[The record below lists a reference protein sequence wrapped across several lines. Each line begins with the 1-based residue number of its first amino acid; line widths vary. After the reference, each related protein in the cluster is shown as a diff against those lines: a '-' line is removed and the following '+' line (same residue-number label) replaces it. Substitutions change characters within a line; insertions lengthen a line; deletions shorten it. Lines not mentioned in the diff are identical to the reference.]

1 MTKKETRHK
10 VAQERM
16 QKALMDWKMPH
27 GDITGSCNNR
37 KFEVKKIDREV
48 LNKPLWN
55 KPQFIL
61 YKKDE

>member
-1 MTKKETRHK
+1 MNKKEIRHK

-16 QKALMDWKMPH
+16 QKAVMEWKVPH
-27 GDITGSCNNR
+27 GDVTGSWKNR

-55 KPQFIL
+55 KPEFIR
-61 YKKDE
+61 YEKDK